1 MSQEISGITRRQI
14 IKGTGAVVA
23 GSAVGLSTSCAADHW
38 DEKTDVLAIGSG
50 IGGATAAFTA
60 HNNGDKTLILEKAE
74 YFGGTTARSAG
85 VIWAPNNFLL
95 RERGINDDKE
105 SCLNYMAR
113 FSWPQRYNHDDKTLG
128 LSQNDYEMLDTFYDN
143 NSKVID
149 LMHETGAL
157 KLKEW
162 RGFVGVHDAPPDYLD
177 HADQNRVP
185 SGRAIGVIIGED
197 GTGLGAHLM
206 EQMKTALDKIQVPV
220 KLEHDVTSVIVDE
233 NNRAIGVVANHNG
246 KELRIKANKGVVFAT
261 GGYAH
266 NTDFIAEYQRSNL
279 YGACASP
286 HATGDFIR
294 IAAAGARMGNLSGA
308 WRTQVLLEQSLANRV
323 IPAGV
328 FIVPGDSMIQVNRY
342 GKRVVNEKRNYNDRT
357 EVHSQYNPSD
367 AEFPNHLMFLIYDQR
382 TAEAFAGAHPLPK
395 SPGDSEYVL
404 QADTMEGLTSAI
416 QTRLK
421 KYAASIGGFKLD
433 DAFTSN
439 LKQTISRYN
448 EFANNG
454 EDLDFQRGSSA
465 YDHAWSKIFAPFNK
479 ESGWPENDK
488 PNYSMY
494 PFKDAGPYFATILAP
509 GCLDTN
515 GGPLINA
522 SAQVLDSHDQPILG
536 LYGAGNC
543 IASPSGEA
551 YYGAGHTI
559 GLAMTF
565 AYIAANHAHNEKQA

>member
-1 MSQEISGITRRQI
+1 MSHEKSGLTRRQI
-14 IKGTGAVVA
+14 IQGTGAVVA
-23 GSAVGLSTSCAADHW
+23 GSAVGLSTSCAAEHW
-38 DEKTDVLAIGSG
+38 DKTTDVLVVGSG

-60 HNNGDKTLILEKAE
+60 HNNGDKTLILEKAGN
-74 YFGGTTARSAG
+74 YGGTTARSAG

-105 SCLNYMAR
+105 SCLKYMAR
-113 FSWPQRYNHDDKTLG
+113 FSWPQRYNPDDKTLG
-128 LSQNDYEMLDTFYDN
+128 LSQYDYEMLEAFYDN
-143 NSKVID
+143 NSKVVD
-149 LMHETGAL
+149 LMHESGTL

-177 HADQNRVP
+177 HADENRVP
-185 SGRAIGVIIGED
+185 SGRAIGVSIGENS
-197 GTGLGAHLM
+197 TGLGAHLM
-206 EQMKTALDKIQVPV
+206 EQMKAALDKIGVPLR
-220 KLEHDVTSVIVDE
+220 LEHEVTSVIVDE
-233 NNRAIGVVANHNG
+233 NNRAIGVVVKHKGN
-246 KELRIKANKGVVFAT
+246 EIRVKANKGVIFTT

-266 NTDFIAEYQRSNL
+266 NTEFIANYQRSNL

-286 HATGDFIR
+286 HAMGDFIR
-294 IAAAGARMGNLSGA
+294 IAGAAGARMGNLSGA
-308 WRTQVLLEQSLANRV
+308 WRAQVVLEQSLANRV

-342 GKRVVNEKRNYNDRT
+342 GKRVVNEKRNYNDRS
-357 EVHSQYNPSD
+357 EIHSQYNPSD
-367 AEFPNHLMFLIYDQR
+367 AEFPNHLLFFIYDQR
-382 TAEAFAGAHPLPK
+382 TAEAFAGAHPVPK
-395 SPGDSEYVL
+395 KPGDSEYVL
-404 QADTMEGLTSAI
+404 QGDTLDGLTNAI
-416 QTRLK
+416 QNRLQK
-421 KYAASIGGFKLD
+421 HAASIGGFTLD
-433 DAFTSN
+433 NSFTSN
-439 LKQTISRYN
+439 LKETINRYN

-454 EDLDFQRGSSA
+454 KDLDFQRGDSA
-465 YDHAWSKIFAPFNK
+465 YDRAWSKIFAPFNK

-488 PNYSMY
+488 PNDSMY
-494 PFKDAGPYFATILAP
+494 PFREKGPYFATILAP

-522 SAQVLDSHDQPILG
+522 NAQVLDSHDKPMKG

-565 AYIAANHAHNEKQA
+565 AYIAANHAHNG